1 MAIYPDLVI
10 QPIRRPVWSGPLTGS
25 LAPLIPVERR
35 PLALTI
41 IKVAHT
47 LIFVSVLGCIAVV
60 DWDGLR
66 GRGGRQTVVAAAVT
80 VIETTVFVSNNMVCP
95 LTPLAESLGAGNG
108 SVTDL
113 YLPGWLS
120 RRIPLLS
127 GSAFSV
133 GLLLHLR
140 AWLGRR
146 SADRQRA

>member
-1 MAIYPDLVI
+1 MI
-10 QPIRRPVWSGPLTGS
+10 QPARRPVWSGPLTGS
-25 LAPLIPVERR
+25 LAGRIPAGRR
-35 PLALTI
+35 PLALTV

-66 GRGGRQTVVAAAVT
+66 GRGGRRTAVAAAVT
-80 VIETTVFVSNNMVCP
+80 VIETAVFVSNNMVCP
-95 LTPLAESLGAGNG
+95 LTPLAESLGAGDG

-120 RRIPLLS
+120 RRIPVLS

-133 GLLLHLR
+133 GLLLHVR
-140 AWLGRR
+140 AWRRR
-146 SADRQRA
+146 SGPERRGPAAQF